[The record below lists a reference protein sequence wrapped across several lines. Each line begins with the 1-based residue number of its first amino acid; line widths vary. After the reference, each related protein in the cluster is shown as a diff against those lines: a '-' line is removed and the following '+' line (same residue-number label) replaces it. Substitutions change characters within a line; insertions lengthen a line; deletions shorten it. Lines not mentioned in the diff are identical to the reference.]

1 MADVTGLKHRVSSM
15 IRWMTIL
22 QEGLNGNP
30 QTLGLAAGDAFQ
42 KCLEK
47 YGIHLLTMTKA
58 SGEGLELRR
67 GARPVAR
74 RYYGAPISDW
84 ADLYVQEQFRPATTT
99 ARRPRRSVRQL
110 SSKVPQALAE
120 EVRP

>member
-1 MADVTGLKHRVSSM
+1 MADVTGLKHRVSST

-22 QEGLNGNP
+22 QEGLDGNP

-47 YGIHLLTMTKA
+47 YGIRLLTMTKA
-58 SGEGLELRR
+58 AGEGLELRR

-74 RYYGAPISDW
+74 RYFGAPISDW
-84 ADLYVQEQFRPATTT
+84 ADLYVQEQFRPAATK
-99 ARRPRRSVRQL
+99 ARRPRRSFRQL
-110 SSKVPQALAE
+110 PSREPASLV
-120 EVRP
+120 

>member
-1 MADVTGLKHRVSSM
+1 MADVTGLKHRVSST

-22 QEGLNGNP
+22 REGLDGNP

-47 YGIHLLTMTKA
+47 YGIRLLTMTKA
-58 SGEGLELRR
+58 AGEGLELRR

-84 ADLYVQEQFRPATTT
+84 ADLYVYEQFRPATVTV
-99 ARRPRRSVRQL
+99 RRSRRSVRQL
-110 SSKVPQALAE
+110 SSNVPEAVAE
-120 EVRP
+120 EGRP

>member
-1 MADVTGLKHRVSSM
+1 MADVTGLKHRVSST

-22 QEGLNGNP
+22 QEGLSGNP

-47 YGIHLLTMTKA
+47 YGIRLLTMTKA
-58 SGEGLELRR
+58 SSEGLELRR

-84 ADLYVQEQFRPATTT
+84 ANLYVQEQFRPAANK
-99 ARRPRRSVRQL
+99 ARRPRRSFRQL
-110 SSKVPQALAE
+110 PSREPASPA
-120 EVRP
+120 